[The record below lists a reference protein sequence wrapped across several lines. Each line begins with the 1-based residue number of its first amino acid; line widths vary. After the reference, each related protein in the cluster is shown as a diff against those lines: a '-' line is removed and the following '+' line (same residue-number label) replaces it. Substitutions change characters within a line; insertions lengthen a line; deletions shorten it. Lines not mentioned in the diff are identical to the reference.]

1 MAGDLPN
8 VPEGFT
14 VEVFAREPLVR
25 NPCALAF
32 DREGR
37 LYVSQG
43 QQYREPEPDTPG
55 DRVTLLLDTNG
66 DGVADEAKT
75 FAEGFNHIQGLAWR
89 GDELWVAAAPELVVV
104 RDTDGDDVADEYTI
118 LYGGLGNL
126 EHALHGLN
134 PAPDGRMYMSK
145 GNSKGY
151 VDESSPEKYIAP
163 RAFRELWGLNAPPGT
178 PDVPEPRVFDSAEA
192 FAEARGYHHPSDDWG
207 TEGGILRCDPDGRNL
222 EIFSRGLRN
231 PWDITFD
238 EHFNWLGT
246 DQDQDGGDRVVRPF
260 YGAHFGWGHAWSPH
274 WTGEDHLPTVPI
286 SGPTFHGSG
295 TGVVYCTSPQFPPE
309 YRGVF
314 FMNDWLKRQ
323 TVVYRPEWAG
333 AMMRN
338 MAEPEVFAAAP
349 EGRAMGSSSGVL
361 YDVVDM
367 KMGPNGA
374 LWVTS
379 WGHGYGAT
387 VEDGEQ
393 IDKGRVYR
401 ISYGDHPPYHAEQH
415 RSDPLERWSVSQL
428 IADLRHDALPVW
440 RIDTADELVR
450 RGEAMKQPLIE
461 ALHREDPPAGATT
474 WIAWTLGR
482 LDAEDQEIDALF
494 SERAARGAL
503 PERVQALRIL
513 GDRARRSG
521 ALPDVVV
528 ESLTDDEPRV
538 RFAAVQAIHESHE
551 AAVLDEVWEL
561 VDTEQDRA
569 VFYAAWRALGD
580 LADEVS
586 LRQRLSDERGGVR
599 RATLLAL
606 LEQSSLTGD
615 AVAEFRLDTD
625 EAVAQLASSYL
636 EKVGTSDEP
645 VLSIE
650 PGEADFSASVQVRI
664 ISHVDGLQVRY
675 TTDGT
680 NPTDTTGER
689 YSEPLVIAEDTT
701 VRVALFRDRVRVGPI
716 IEQSFRRTKGASAN
730 DATAGDPGH
739 VRIASI
745 RTESGSH
752 YRAARA
758 GLRVGKRVYTNR
770 PYTWTDV
777 PDELTAATTIQTA
790 NDDADVGSRGERFL
804 TFELAE
810 EADVYIA
817 HDRRINAKPDWLS
830 GFEKTEHVAR
840 SDDTAYDLYRK
851 RFDAGKVVL
860 GGNTTDGQVSGRSQ
874 YAVAVVPAPI
884 TLTPRE
890 TQTTVDEVVEAV
902 PEGRI
907 GRGRRLFFGA
917 AGCASC
923 HRVGTHGESFAP
935 DLSDLDTRGDARAI
949 AEAILD
955 PGATI
960 TEGYQGLTV
969 TTEGGESYFGFI
981 RQESGLT
988 LDIVQANGEPVSI
1001 RKAEIASRQRVD
1013 GSVMPAFQH
1022 TLGPQDVADLIA
1034 YLTASSEA
1042 ESGDDDAAG
1051 EDTESSA
1058 GPSAAPDEMSDAVY
1072 PAADTTWGN
1081 ADAGFQLLIQKE
1093 ALEIRLDGR
1102 PIASYVFQDEKTL
1115 RPYFVH
1121 VTTPRGIQVTR
1132 NHPPIPGED
1141 PTDHATM
1148 HPGLWL
1154 AFADLNGI
1162 SFWHNEE
1169 GRVVHDAFVGEPTAD
1184 EDAATFATRNRYVA
1198 NDGTTICSQRTH
1210 YTITKDPAGY
1220 RIEIDA
1226 TFQSNKPF
1234 YFGVKEEM
1242 GLGMRVAS
1250 GIRVADGTGTIRSAS
1265 GGRDEE
1271 GTWGKVDR
1279 WWDYAGEIDGRSVG
1293 VMILSAPEN
1302 PNVWSHSR
1310 DYGVLVANPFPVDI
1324 EENRGTRTTVSPG
1337 EAFRLRFGILI
1348 HDAEPGSPLDR
1359 KEAYHRYL
1367 RSLDKDSVE

>member
-1 MAGDLPN
+1 MFTVVIVSGVGVRAADLPR
-8 VPEGFT
+8 VPEAFV
-14 VEVFAREPLVR
+14 VEVFAREPMVR
-25 NPCALAF
+25 NPCAMAF
-32 DREGR
+32 DRQGR

-43 QQYREPEPDTPG
+43 QQYRNPEPDTRG
-55 DRVTLLLDTNG
+55 DRITLLLDSNG
-66 DGVADEAKT
+66 DGVADEART

-89 GDELWVAAAPELVVV
+89 GDALWVAAAPELVVV

-163 RAFRELWGLNAPPGT
+163 KAFRELWGMNAPPGT
-178 PDVPEPRVFDSAEA
+178 PETFEPRKFDSAEA
-192 FAEARGYHHPSDDWG
+192 FAGARGYHHPSDDWG

-231 PWDITFD
+231 PWDIAFD

-246 DQDQDGGDRVVRPF
+246 DQDQDGGDRIIQPF

-286 SGPTFHGSG
+286 SGPPFHGSG

-314 FMNDWLKRQ
+314 FINDWLKRQ
-323 TVVYRPEWAG
+323 TVVYRPEWDG
-333 AMMRN
+333 AMIRN

-349 EGRAMGSSSGVL
+349 EGRTMGSSSGVL
-361 YDVVDM
+361 YDAVDM
-367 KMGPNGA
+367 KMGPDGA

-379 WGHGYGAT
+379 WGHGYGAA

-393 IDKGRVYR
+393 LDEGRVYR
-401 ISYGDHPPYHAEQH
+401 ISYGNQPAYRAAEH
-415 RSDPLERWSVSQL
+415 RSSSLDRWSVSQL

-440 RIDTADELVR
+440 RIDAADELVR
-450 RGEAMKQPLIE
+450 RGEAVKQPLIE
-461 ALHREDPPAGATT
+461 ALHREGPPPGATT

-482 LDAEDQEIDALF
+482 LDAEDPEIDTLL
-494 SERAARGAL
+494 SNRAARGAL
-503 PERVQALRIL
+503 PERVQAVRIL

-521 ALPDVVV
+521 VLADAVV
-528 ESLTDDEPRV
+528 ESLTDDEPRM
-538 RFAAVQAIHESHE
+538 RFAAVQAIHESRE
-551 AAVLDEVWEL
+551 AAVLSELWEL

-580 LADEVS
+580 LADEAA
-586 LRQRLSDERGGVR
+586 LRQRVGDERGGVR

-606 LEQSSLTGD
+606 LEQNALSGD

-625 EAVAQLASSYL
+625 AAVAQLASSYL

-645 VLSIE
+645 VLAIE
-650 PGEADFSASVQVRI
+650 PGEAEFGDSTRVRI

-675 TTDGT
+675 TTDGS

-689 YSEPLVIAEDTT
+689 YREPLVLSGDTR
-701 VRVALFRDRVRVGPI
+701 VRAALFRDRVRVGPI
-716 IEQSFRRTKGASAN
+716 VEKRFRKTEGASAH
-730 DATAGDPGH
+730 DPAAGDPGH
-739 VRIASI
+739 VRIALI
-745 RTESGSH
+745 RAESGSD

-770 PYTWTDV
+770 PYRWTDV

-817 HDRRINAKPDWLS
+817 HDRRINARPDWLS
-830 GFEKTEHVAR
+830 GFEKTEQVAR
-840 SDDTAYDLYRK
+840 SDDTTYDLYRK

-860 GGNTTDGQVSGRSQ
+860 GGNTTDGQASNRSQ
-874 YAVAVVPAPI
+874 YAVVVVPAPI

-890 TQTTVDEVVEAV
+890 TPTTVDQVVEAL
-902 PEGRI
+902 PEARGE
-907 GRGRRLFFGA
+907 RGRRLFFGA
-917 AGCASC
+917 AGCAGC
-923 HRVGTHGESFAP
+923 HRVDAHGESFAP
-935 DLSDLDTRGDARAI
+935 DLSDLDARGDARAI

-955 PGATI
+955 PGGTI
-960 TEGYQGLTV
+960 TEGYQGLV
-969 TTEGGESYFGFI
+969 VSTEDGASYFGFI

-988 LDIVQANGEPVSI
+988 LEIVQANGELVSI
-1001 RKAEIASRQRVD
+1001 PKADIASRQRVD
-1013 GSVMPAFQH
+1013 GSVMPALQH

-1042 ESGDDDAAG
+1042 ESGDGDAA
-1051 EDTESSA
+1051 ETSVMIQPEA
-1058 GPSAAPDEMSDAVY
+1058 GTSWGDAG
-1072 PAADTTWGN
+1072 T
-1081 ADAGFQLLIQKE
+1081 GFQLVME
-1093 ALEIRLDGR
+1093 EDALDIRLDGR
-1102 PIASYVFQDEKTL
+1102 SIASYVFQDQETL
-1115 RPYFVH
+1115 RPFFAH
-1121 VTTPRGIQVTR
+1121 IKTPQGIQVTR

-1141 PTDHATM
+1141 PTDHAKM

-1169 GRVVHDAFVGEPTAD
+1169 GRVVYEGFVGEPTAD
-1184 EDAATFATRNRYVA
+1184 EDTATFVTGSRFVADEGTRLCR
-1198 NDGTTICSQRTH
+1198 QRTH
-1210 YTITKDPAGY
+1210 YTIRKDPAGY

-1226 TFQSNKPF
+1226 TFESDEPF
-1234 YFGVKEEM
+1234 SFGVKEEM
-1242 GLGMRVAS
+1242 GLGVRVAS
-1250 GIRVADGTGTIRSAS
+1250 EIRVDGGNGSIRSAV
-1265 GGRDEE
+1265 GGRDEL

-1279 WWDYAGEIDGRSVG
+1279 WWDYAGEIEERAVG
-1293 VMILSAPEN
+1293 LMVMAAPDN
-1302 PNVWSHSR
+1302 PDVWSHSR
-1310 DYGVLVANPFPVDI
+1310 DYGVIVANPFPVDV
-1324 EENRGTRTTVSPG
+1324 EENRGIRTTIDVG
-1337 EAFRLRFGILI
+1337 DAFRLRFGVLI
-1348 HDAEPGSPLDR
+1348 HDAHPSDPLDR
-1359 KEAYHRYL
+1359 QQAYQRYL
-1367 RSLDKDSVE
+1367 ESLD